1 MWVVHLGERKG
12 DDACGRDH
20 APVGRDVETS
30 TPQIGVHDRGSVKVD
45 DGCGGLFHHD
55 PFRSDDELYEIE
67 KQAQK
72 LFPNT
77 IVAKQG
83 LEIIL

>member
-1 MWVVHLGERKG
+1 MNQLEQARNLIYDYNLSCK
-12 DDACGRDH
+12 
-20 APVGRDVETS
+20 
-30 TPQIGVHDRGSVKVD
+30 
-45 DGCGGLFHHD
+45 
-55 PFRSDDELYEIE
+55 DDELYEIE

>member
-1 MWVVHLGERKG
+1 MYLTDEERAG
-12 DDACGRDH
+12 G
-20 APVGRDVETS
+20 APQTMYNEV
-30 TPQIGVHDRGSVKVD
+30 RGTVK
-45 DGCGGLFHHD
+45 
-55 PFRSDDELYEIE
+55 FRSDDELYEIE